1 MSRAGSCAPMAASS
15 WRSDSV
21 RRARCARLP
30 RRSAST
36 SRTSFPI
43 SPASHASSYYPRMGN
58 DRCLF
63 CRIASGE
70 ITAKKVYEDG
80 DVVAFHDINPQA
92 PTHVLVVPR
101 KHIPTLDE
109 MNEADAATVGT
120 VLLRAAQIARDL
132 QLTSDGYRIVIN
144 TGEAAGQTVFHI
156 HFHILGGRNFGWP
169 PG

>member
-1 MSRAGSCAPMAASS
+1 MS
-15 WRSDSV
+15 
-21 RRARCARLP
+21 
-30 RRSAST
+30 
-36 SRTSFPI
+36 
-43 SPASHASSYYPRMGN
+43 N

-70 ITAKKVYEDG
+70 IPSKKVYEDK
-80 DVVAFHDINPQA
+80 DVVAFNDINPQA

-101 KHIPTLDE
+101 KHIASLDE
-109 MNEADAATVGT
+109 MSEADVATVGT
-120 VLLRAAQIARDL
+120 VLLRTADIARDL
-132 QLTSDGYRIVIN
+132 KLPGEGYRVVVN